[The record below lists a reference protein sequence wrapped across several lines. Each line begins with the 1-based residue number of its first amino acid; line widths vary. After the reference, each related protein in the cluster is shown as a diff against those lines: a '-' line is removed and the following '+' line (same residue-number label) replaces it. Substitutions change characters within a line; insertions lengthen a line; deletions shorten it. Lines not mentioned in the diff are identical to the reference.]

1 MSEKMLQSKFA
12 SSFIKIKAI
21 LWLYS
26 TGSTAVEPNKRFD
39 IILLGLTG
47 TGKSASGNTILTAG
61 NPRLQPGQLFIS
73 QSSSVPVT
81 SRCDIKTMQKP
92 FGKPVRVIDTPDFFH
107 SQMKDSELQIE
118 ECKKFCRP
126 GQCVVLLVFQ
136 LGRFTS
142 EDQELLEKL
151 EDKLGWRIRESTII
165 LLTHGEDLKG
175 DWEPFIKANTELRNT
190 IEACGSRYHV
200 FSNNSKK
207 VKQVIDLLKK
217 IPDFKNIFPDFRSP
231 PIDCFQS

>member
-1 MSEKMLQSKFA
+1 M
-12 SSFIKIKAI
+12 
-21 LWLYS
+21 
-26 TGSTAVEPNKRFD
+26 
-39 IILLGLTG
+39 
-47 TGKSASGNTILTAG
+47 
-61 NPRLQPGQLFIS
+61 
-73 QSSSVPVT
+73 
-81 SRCDIKTMQKP
+81 
-92 FGKPVRVIDTPDFFH
+92 RVIDTPDFFH

-118 ECKKFCRP
+118 ECKKFCQP

-175 DWEPFIKANTELRNT
+175 DWEPFIKANTDLRNT

-217 IPDFKNIFPDFRSP
+217 IPDFKNIFPDFRSS